1 MWTACR
7 PLGLFLPG
15 RVSVNLDLVLVTLA
29 LMAVIVAG
37 VAAIF
42 WVDRWRKR
50 PPEQGSGDELQTFQ
64 KLYDQGLLSTE
75 EFEQARH
82 APAQAQVRLVNAIRR
97 SLSNDHKGLPFG
109 IGG

>member
-1 MWTACR
+1 
-7 PLGLFLPG
+7 
-15 RVSVNLDLVLVTLA
+15 VNLDLVLVTLA

-75 EFEQARH
+75 EFERSRGRMQQKGD
-82 APAQAQVRLVNAIRR
+82 APAPSSTAVRPVEPSTPKTESIVPATPTPKPNGPPG
-97 SLSNDHKGLPFG
+97 SG
-109 IGG
+109 